1 MRGGA
6 SPNVEFFRTVLGISS
21 AAPAFREVVVEPHLG
36 RLRKIGGRMP
46 HPQGLIEVSYRRSG
60 GRLDARIVLPEGI
73 PGRLVWK
80 GKSYPLKGGENDIV
94 AP

>member
-1 MRGGA
+1 
-6 SPNVEFFRTVLGISS
+6 
-21 AAPAFREVVVEPHLG
+21 
-36 RLRKIGGRMP
+36 MP

-60 GRLDARIVLPEGI
+60 GRLDARITLPEGI